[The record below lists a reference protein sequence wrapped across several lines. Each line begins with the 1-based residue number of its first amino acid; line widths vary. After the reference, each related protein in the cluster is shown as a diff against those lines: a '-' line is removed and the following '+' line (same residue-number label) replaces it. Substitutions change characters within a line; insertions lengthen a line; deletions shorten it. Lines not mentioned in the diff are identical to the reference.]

1 MNFRCQTIV
10 ISCQSAYFGP
20 MAFNG
25 RFIASMIDF
34 AGRQGANASGL
45 YQQAG
50 GQAELNREDSKVE
63 YQQYNRLLEQIT
75 AETGDEFFGLHFGE
89 SMNMTAAGLVAQITQ
104 TSETIKQA
112 LQYACDFAQL
122 ACSSLPM
129 RLEEKEDHYVL
140 HLDPEP
146 IWANDSPTAVRHTV
160 EGTIVFTI
168 KEFHEL
174 TRKQYFPLQ
183 LNLPYARPKD
193 QSEYERL
200 FQCPMSFGQKGISI
214 YFEKRHM
221 EERIVTSDYHLLR
234 VLVAHAQERI
244 MAIQRAGGFYE
255 EVKTSVAHL
264 VKPEFPTIEQVACHL
279 HVSVRTLQRRL
290 SEEGHTFKE
299 IIESLRK
306 DFAFA
311 YLKQPDLTI
320 NEIAYLL
327 SYTDASAFIRS
338 FRRWQGI
345 TPNEFRSQF

>member
-1 MNFRCQTIV
+1 
-10 ISCQSAYFGP
+10 

-25 RFIASMIDF
+25 RFIASRIDF
-34 AGRQGANASGL
+34 AGRQGANTSL
-45 YQQAG
+45 LSQKAG
-50 GQAELNREDSKVE
+50 GADFLCREESTVDYTV
-63 YQQYNRLLEQIT
+63 YNRLLEQIVDQ
-75 AETGDEFFGLHFGE
+75 TGDDFFGLHFGE

-104 TSETIKQA
+104 TSEHVLQA

-129 RLEEKEDHYVL
+129 RLEEKADAWCLYIT
-140 HLDPEP
+140 PEP
-146 IWANDSPTAVRHTV
+146 LWASDSPLAVRHTV

-174 TRKQYFPLQ
+174 TRKKHFPLRIE
-183 LNLPYARPKD
+183 LPYDMPKD
-193 QSEYERL
+193 RTEYERL

-214 YFEKRHM
+214 YFDKGHITEKV
-221 EERIVTSDYHLLR
+221 VTSDYHLLR
-234 VLVAHAQERI
+234 VLVAHAEERI
-244 MAIQRAGGFYE
+244 AAIQRKGGFYE

-264 VKPEFPTIEQVACHL
+264 IKPEFPSIEQVARHL

-306 DFAFA
+306 EFAFA
-311 YLKQPDLTI
+311 YLKRPELSI

-327 SYTDASAFIRS
+327 NYTDASAFIRS
-338 FRRWQGI
+338 FKRWEHK
-345 TPNEFRSQF
+345 TPNEFRMGL